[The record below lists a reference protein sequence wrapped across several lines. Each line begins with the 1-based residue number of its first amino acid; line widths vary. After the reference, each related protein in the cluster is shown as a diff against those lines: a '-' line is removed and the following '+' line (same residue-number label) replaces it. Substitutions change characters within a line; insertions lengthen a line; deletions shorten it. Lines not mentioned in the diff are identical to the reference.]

1 MARYHLIL
9 LIAVVTLGCN
19 ASRSTR
25 ASKPPPPNFNGP
37 TISRPT
43 NPAPIPRQPNPS
55 PQLSQAQRNFPGVPR
70 EWIPYASPR
79 PWRFI
84 VIHHSATDSGSA
96 AQFDRAHRDKGWDEL
111 GYHFVIGNGRG
122 SRDGMVEVGPRWP
135 RQKWGAHAKTPDNQ
149 YNDYGIGICL
159 VGNFDNTRLTAA
171 QEASLARLVAY
182 LMRTY
187 NIPASRV
194 IGHKDTGRST
204 DCPGRNLSIARI
216 RSLSTR
222 MLAEVDGDNP
232 AFNTQT
238 AHSGSLLHESR

>member
-1 MARYHLIL
+1 MARFPIIL
-9 LIAVVTLGCN
+9 LLAAVVLGCN
-19 ASRSTR
+19 ASSKST
-25 ASKPPPPNFNGP
+25 ASRTPAPNFNGP
-37 TISRPT
+37 TIARAT

-55 PQLSQAQRNFPGVPR
+55 PQLSQAQRTFPGIPR

-84 VIHHSATDSGSA
+84 VIHHSATESGSA

-122 SRDGMVEVGPRWP
+122 ARDGLVEVGPRWP

-159 VGNFDNTRLTAA
+159 VGNFDHTRLTAA

-182 LMRTY
+182 LMHTY
-187 NIPASRV
+187 KIPASRV
-194 IGHKDTGRST
+194 IGHNDTGRST
-204 DCPGRNLSIARI
+204 DCPGKNVSIARI
-216 RSLSTR
+216 RAMSSR
-222 MLAEVDGDNP
+222 MLAESEVEHP
-232 AFNTQT
+232 SFSSQT
-238 AHSGSLLHESR
+238 AHTADLLRETR